1 MHVNPKHKGCIKK
14 IWSNTL
20 KLKNFQFRL
29 IEHWSNTNWVKQK
42 LDLKNLEIFNWSKI
56 TLNGLKFWKT
66 EFFEKLQKIMQ
77 KLLKPRNFMNEM
89 HNNEFKCFS
98 KIGVFNPKLQN
109 KVFNHQKHNFC
120 QPLTISCIKHHRKHN
135 LGWPNQI
142 HTQIH
147 VLSLAKNNLW
157 SVCN

>member
-1 MHVNPKHKGCIKK
+1 MHKK
-14 IWSNTL
+14 NLVKYFKTKKFSVSIDRALIEYQLSQAEARL
-20 KLKNFQFRL
+20 EKSRNFQL
-29 IEHWSNTNWVKQK
+29 IE
-42 LDLKNLEIFNWSKI
+42 I

-77 KLLKPRNFMNEM
+77 KLLKPRNFINEM
-89 HNNEFKCFS
+89 HKKKFKCFS

-120 QPLTISCIKHHRKHN
+120 QPLTIFCIKHHRKHN

-147 VLSLAKNNLW
+147 VLSLAKNNL
-157 SVCN
+157 